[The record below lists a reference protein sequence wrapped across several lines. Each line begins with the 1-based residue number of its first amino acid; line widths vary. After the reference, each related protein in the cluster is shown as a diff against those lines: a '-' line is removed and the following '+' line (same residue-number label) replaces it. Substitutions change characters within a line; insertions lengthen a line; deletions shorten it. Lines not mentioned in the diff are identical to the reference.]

1 MSKRTPFVSR
11 EWRMYLNDMIGC
23 AELAFVFSKDLNADT
38 FTAKSMAYE
47 ATLRQIELMG
57 EAAGHIP
64 ADVQNAASDIP
75 WREMIA
81 LRNRLAHGYF
91 AIDKDVLWNLL
102 NDDLPLTLD
111 GLIRL
116 RNSLAQGTDNE

>member
-1 MSKRTPFVSR
+1 MSKRTPYVSR
-11 EWRMYLNDMIGC
+11 EWRMYLNDMIRC
-23 AELAFVFSKDLNADT
+23 AELAFVFSKDLDAGT
-38 FTAKSMAYE
+38 FTAESMAYE

-64 ADVQNAASDIP
+64 ADVQNAALDIP

-81 LRNRLAHGYF
+81 LRKRLAHGYF

-102 NDDLPLTLD
+102 KDDLPLTLN
-111 GLIRL
+111 GLLRL
-116 RNSLAQGTDNE
+116 RDSLVQGTDNE